1 MRIHVGCEFIQT
13 APWDVHTVL
22 QVEVRPSEGQVL
34 VHEEWDNAMTDTSTG
49 YVDTY
54 GNRCRRITL
63 EAGASTIRYDAW
75 LDVPPVVDQ
84 SCESATEWRAAD
96 LPDEVLLYTLPS
108 RFCPSDEL
116 ATSAFQ
122 LFGPVEPGWTRVQ
135 AIVDWVHNQVAFDY
149 ANTHPFKTASD
160 VLYSRQGVCR
170 DYAHLAIAFCRA
182 LTIPARYAFGYL
194 PNINC
199 PPSHDVMDFCAW
211 MEVFLEGRWWTFDP
225 RNNDRRI
232 GRILIGRGRDALD
245 VAMVTSFGALNLDR
259 MTVWADEDRTDPP
272 KVTPTEDPYSNR
284 GTGTGVGGPT

>member
-1 MRIHVGCEFIQT
+1 MAPLMRIHVGCEFIQT

-22 QVEVRPSEGQVL
+22 QVEVRPAADQVL
-34 VHEEWDNAMTDTSTG
+34 VHESWDEAMSTGSVG

-63 EAGASTIRYDAW
+63 LAGSSTIRYDAW
-75 LDVPPVVDQ
+75 LDVLPEVDDSCQ
-84 SCESATEWRAAD
+84 SAHEHKAAD
-96 LPDEVLLYTLPS
+96 LPDDVLLYTLPS

-122 LFGPVEPGWTRVQ
+122 LFGTMEPGWSRVQ

-211 MEVFLEGRWWTFDP
+211 MEVYLEGQWWTFDP

-232 GRILIGRGRDALD
+232 GRVLIGRGRDALD
-245 VAMVTSFGALNLDR
+245 VAMVTSFGALYLDR
-259 MTVWADEDRTDPP
+259 MTVWADEAIGADG
-272 KVTPTEDPYSNR
+272 TPAEY
-284 GTGTGVGGPT
+284 